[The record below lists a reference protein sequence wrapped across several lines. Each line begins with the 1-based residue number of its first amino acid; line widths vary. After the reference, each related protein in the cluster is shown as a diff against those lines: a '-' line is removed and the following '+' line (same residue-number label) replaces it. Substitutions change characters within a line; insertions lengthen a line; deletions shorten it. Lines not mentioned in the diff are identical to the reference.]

1 MTVDLF
7 SPMIEK
13 HQRHL
18 IFRRLCGPLQA
29 AERDVLRDWSQG
41 FVDRDGKFV
50 KEFQTT
56 FESSMWELYVYACI
70 RELGG
75 VVNFK
80 HARPDFVASLRGVDL
95 CVEATV
101 SQPPAR
107 RPGGLRPGPARDSGR
122 SQRVQPRL
130 HRANQQSLHREIRP
144 LPPRV
149 LDARPCQGKAVRY
162 CARVLRPTPPHSL
175 PTIVRSSPPCTVFT
189 LTKNRAW
196 RRRHHVSSAIRCR
209 RFQSPIRSDLPVGF
223 FCDDRYAHVSAV
235 IYSPIAGMG
244 KIRALARDPVD
255 QLVFTTFHPNPAS
268 IEPRVRRTP
277 KSDYTEHLLDGLYVM
292 HNPNA
297 RHPLGIR
304 HACARTNRPS
314 FPLRTRRTTGNWP
327 GRLSAGAVRVLLGH
341 SVDGRV
347 CPNAILFNP
356 RNCSRPL
363 RPTEV
368 VGNLAI
374 RNAGEQMRSPA
385 REPDIFCVVTP

>member
-7 SPMIEK
+7 SPMIKE
-13 HQRHL
+13 HQQHL

-56 FESSMWELYVYACI
+56 FESSMWELYVHACI

-75 VVNFK
+75 VVDFK

-101 SQPPAR
+101 AQPPA
-107 RPGGLRPGPARDSGR
+107 GGPPAFGQGPLEIPVDLNEFNRDSIVR
-122 SQRVQPRL
+122 NQR
-130 HRANQQSLHREIRP
+130 SLHRKIPTSTSKGTRRSLTSRTSRSSSRSRP
-144 LPPRV
+144 ST
-149 LDARPCQGKAVRY
+149 D
-162 CARVLRPTPPHSL
+162 PPHSL
-175 PTIVRSSPPCTVFT
+175 RTIVRSSPPCTVST

-209 RFQSPIRSDLPVGF
+209 RFPKSDSVDLPVGF

-255 QLVFTTFHPNPAS
+255 QLVFTTFHPNPDS

-277 KSDYTEHLLDGLYVM
+277 KSDYTEHLLDGLYVI

-297 RHPLGIR
+297 RHTLGFDTLAHERIAHLFLSER
-304 HACARTNRPS
+304 GE
-314 FPLRTRRTTGNWP
+314 LLGTGP
-327 GRLSAGAVRVLLGH
+327 DDFLQVRFGVLLGH

-347 CPNAILFNP
+347 CPQ
-356 RNCSRPL
+356 RVRRTRP
-363 RPTEV
+363 
-368 VGNLAI
+368 
-374 RNAGEQMRSPA
+374 
-385 REPDIFCVVTP
+385 F